1 MVALAGDIVFNS
13 VILIDWKYGECLV
26 SGRVIIVIVI
36 LAVTHLKFESL
47 IAIHDVMDCKI
58 IDKTVRSGSEPI
70 TLVHFDEHVALF
82 EIIRPF
88 T

>member
-26 SGRVIIVIVI
+26 
-36 LAVTHLKFESL
+36 
-47 IAIHDVMDCKI
+47 MDCKI
-58 IDKTVRSGSEPI
+58 IDKSVRSGSEPI